1 MWRSALSETLS
12 APADSDRRAR
22 WGVIGYFVATGAALG
37 TWTSRIPAIKQDLGL
52 DDGQV
57 TVALFA
63 IAVGSVLAMQVVG
76 HLADRFGSARVLGPA
91 GLAMAASLLVPGY
104 AGSLPVLVGGLVL
117 FGAGHGVVDVAMNAH
132 AMQVQRRYS
141 RPIVITFHALFSVGG
156 LIGSGVGAVAAQL
169 STPVS
174 LHFTLAA
181 IALALLVEASRR
193 RLLPAEPQEA
203 AERSRARGMSP
214 AILLLGVL
222 AFSCSLGEGSMADW
236 SPLYLHDELR
246 TSPAIAAIGYAVF
259 STMMAICRFLGDHL
273 VARFGPVVLVRT
285 CGLIAGVGMGAGL
298 LAHHPVAAIIGF
310 ALFGIGLSCIIP
322 QVFSAAGSRDPARA
336 GRDLAQVSTLGYGG
350 LLAGPVVIGVIT
362 HWTDLTTALLIPAAL
377 ALVVALTAPIVRPR
391 PVRG

>member
-1 MWRSALSETLS
+1 M
-12 APADSDRRAR
+12 
-22 WGVIGYFVATGAALG
+22 IGYFVATGAALG
-37 TWTSRIPAIKQDLGL
+37 TWTARIPAIKRDLEL
-52 DDGQV
+52 DDGRM

-63 IAVGSVLAMQVVG
+63 IAVGSVLAMQFVG
-76 HLADRFGSARVLGPA
+76 HLSDRFGSARVLGPGGLVMAA
-91 GLAMAASLLVPGY
+91 GLLLPGY

-132 AMQVQRRYS
+132 SMQVQRHYS
-141 RPIVITFHALFSVGG
+141 RPIVITFHALFSIGG
-156 LIGSGVGAVAAQL
+156 LLGSGAGAVAAQL
-169 STPVS
+169 DVPVPV
-174 LHFTLAA
+174 HFTLAA
-181 IALALLVEASRR
+181 AALAVLVEVSRR

-203 AERSRARGMSP
+203 AERSRARGISP

-236 SPLYLHDELR
+236 SPLYLHDELL
-246 TSPAIAAIGYAVF
+246 TSPAVAAIGYAVF
-259 STMMAICRFLGDHL
+259 STMMAICRFLGDGL
-273 VARFGPVVLVRT
+273 VSRFGPVVLVRT

-322 QVFSAAGSRDPARA
+322 QVFSAAGTRDPARA

-350 LLAGPVVIGVIT
+350 LLAGPVIIGVIT

-377 ALVVALTAPIVRPR
+377 ALVVALAAPVVRPR
-391 PVRG
+391 R